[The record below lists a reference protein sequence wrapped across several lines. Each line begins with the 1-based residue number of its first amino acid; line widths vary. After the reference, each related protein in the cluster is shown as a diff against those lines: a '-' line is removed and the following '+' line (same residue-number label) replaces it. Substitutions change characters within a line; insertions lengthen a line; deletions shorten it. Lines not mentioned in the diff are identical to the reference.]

1 MDIAVLFG
9 LEGCVERLAVAGAD
23 VDVVNKNGYTPI
35 TIASCLGHEGCV
47 ERLAAAGADVD
58 VEDEDGYTPVYVASH
73 NGHEGKFVT
82 DLTLQD

>member
-9 LEGCVERLAVAGAD
+9 L
-23 VDVVNKNGYTPI
+23 
-35 TIASCLGHEGCV
+35 EGCV

-82 DLTLQD
+82 VLNTTRLKN